1 MCNLCYRLNEQYKG
15 VKIKPAGG
23 EIPPSI
29 FALCSLQAT
38 WPWRWD
44 SCCRWRFPLLT
55 SSPRSRSQ
63 FVAASSWDFRT
74 CSLSDAGSSLGWILN
89 SNLFWLW
96 LQEPT
101 KAMFCNHDKQMEQA
115 YEDLLNS
122 SKQTL
127 ASMMELQEVQL
138 AAYIIFFLSILWYLL
153 NMIKGF
159 LMVFN
164 TWNYL

>member
-1 MCNLCYRLNEQYKG
+1 MRFLLLSLRYVPYRQHDPG
-15 VKIKPAGG
+15 D
-23 EIPPSI
+23 EIL
-29 FALCSLQAT
+29 AAA
-38 WPWRWD
+38 
-44 SCCRWRFPLLT
+44 CRWRFPLLT

>member
-1 MCNLCYRLNEQYKG
+1 
-15 VKIKPAGG
+15 
-23 EIPPSI
+23 
-29 FALCSLQAT
+29 
-38 WPWRWD
+38 
-44 SCCRWRFPLLT
+44 
-55 SSPRSRSQ
+55 
-63 FVAASSWDFRT
+63 
-74 CSLSDAGSSLGWILN
+74 
-89 SNLFWLW
+89 
-96 LQEPT
+96 
-101 KAMFCNHDKQMEQA
+101 MFCNHDKQMEQA

-164 TWNYL
+164 T